1 VYSVLLSVAFGLL
14 LGGASWGM
22 DMFGAVGSLV
32 VALGGF
38 AAGQIAGGLF
48 VQRKVK
54 TGMEQVQ
61 QVLVEAKKT
70 MEAKS
75 RRWMTRPP
83 DSVKSAQAEMAA
95 EQRKYVLLAL
105 ERTEA
110 LHRFDRWVPMM
121 RRQIAT
127 AQFQLFWMI
136 REWRKVDD
144 LMDKAL
150 FLDPTMSAMKMAR
163 LHMKGEPL
171 ETIEKVYAKALRR
184 LRYNQNV
191 LVAAT
196 WSWILVQKGEVDRAF
211 KALNEALKNSD
222 DATLKA
228 NREALAN
235 NRVAHFNNSGI
246 GETWYA
252 LGLEE
257 PKVKMQRQRM
267 QWR

>member
-1 VYSVLLSVAFGLL
+1 MYSVLLSAVLGL
-14 LGGASWGM
+14 
-22 DMFGAVGSLV
+22 
-32 VALGGF
+32 ALGGSLWGLDAFGPVGGLLTALAGF
-38 AAGQIAGGLF
+38 AAAQIAGGIF
-48 VQRKVK
+48 VQKKVK
-54 TGMEQVQ
+54 AGMEQVQ
-61 QVLVEAKKT
+61 QVLVEAKKA

-95 EQRKYVLLAL
+95 DQRKYVLMAL
-105 ERTEA
+105 EKTEA
-110 LHRFDRWVPMM
+110 LHKFDRWVPMM

-136 REWRKVDD
+136 KEWRKVDD

-150 FLDPTMSAMKMAR
+150 FLDPTMSAMRMAR
-163 LHMKGEPL
+163 MHMKGEPL
-171 ETIEKVYAKALRR
+171 EAIEKVYAKAVRR

-196 WSWILVQKGEVDRAF
+196 WSWILVQKNEIDRAF

-235 NRVAHFNNSGI
+235 NRVAHFNNSGV

-257 PKVKMQRQRM
+257 PKIKMQRQRM